1 MSKIHLG
8 LKTSLIKEKK
18 ILLLG
23 ASGTLGQEIKKLIK
37 NNTNF
42 FVLTPSSSSLN
53 FNEPNSKKILFNL
66 LNKYNFDI
74 IVNCIGVFGNN
85 SKDFNNIIN
94 PNLKSNWEIINF
106 FLNKNP
112 KKTVKIFLIGS
123 SAYSG
128 PRKNYMLYA
137 ASKSALNSLY
147 KSANEYFIHKKIF
160 FFIKHP
166 RPFKSR
172 MTRNVSKN
180 KLKNDPKIIANQ
192 IYKMIK
198 KKN

>member
-8 LKTSLIKEKK
+8 LKTSLINEKK

-23 ASGTLGQEIKKLIK
+23 ASGTLGQEIKKIIK

-42 FVLTPSSSSLN
+42 FVLTPSSSFLN

-147 KSANEYFIHKKIF
+147 KSANEYFIQQKIF

-180 KLKNDPKIIANQ
+180 NLKNDPKIIANQ

>member
-8 LKTSLIKEKK
+8 LKTSLINEKK

-42 FVLTPSSSSLN
+42 FVLTPSSSFLN

-147 KSANEYFIHKKIF
+147 KSANEYFIQQKIF